1 MPSQSRAALRRAPK
15 TLSPMT
21 IATGALLALIA
32 LLAVPA
38 VLQPAR
44 AAKVPAAAPAA
55 AASAIDAAQFAAL
68 GREIDRL
75 ERESGATLGVAA
87 GWLGAAPAIVHRG
100 DEPFP
105 MASTFKVAVA
115 GAVLSRADAGTER
128 LDRMIAIDA
137 PRYVESD
144 IIAARLIHP
153 GVQLSVHN
161 LLELMLT
168 ESDNTATDVL
178 VEIAGGAA
186 EVTKWLRAQG
196 VTGQRVDRDTA
207 GLLRDFFG
215 LGPEPFPDALAAAVA
230 KNPALEQIGDKPNP
244 AFDDDI
250 RDTSTPLAMAAL
262 LDRIQSGRALSA
274 ASTKVIVDIMTRCRT
289 GAGRLKG
296 LLPAGTVVA
305 HKTGTIGG
313 TVNDV
318 GVVTLPGGRRYVIA
332 VFIKKSA
339 RPIAERERTIAEV
352 SRTIRDAM
360 LVREGER

>member
-1 MPSQSRAALRRAPK
+1 MPSQPAAALRGAPK
-15 TLSPMT
+15 TLAST
-21 IATGALLALIA
+21 RIAIVALLASSVL
-32 LLAVPA
+32 VA
-38 VLQPAR
+38 VLQPAH
-44 AAKVPAAAPAA
+44 AASPRAAAPAT
-55 AASAIDAAQFAAL
+55 AASAVDAAQLAAID
-68 GREIDRL
+68 REIDRL

-87 GWLGAAPAIVHRG
+87 GWLGAAPTIVHRG
-100 DEPFP
+100 NEPFP

-115 GAVLSRADAGTER
+115 GAVLSRVDAGTLR
-128 LDRMIAIDA
+128 LDRMIAIEA
-137 PRYVESD
+137 ARYVESD
-144 IIAARLIHP
+144 IIATRLIHP

-168 ESDNTATDVL
+168 ESDNTATDAL
-178 VEIAGGAA
+178 VELAGGAP
-186 EVTKWLRAQG
+186 EVTNWLRAQG
-196 VTGQRVDRDTA
+196 IAGQRVDRDTA

-215 LGPEPFPDALAAAVA
+215 LGPGPFPDALAAAVA
-230 KNPALEQIGDKPNP
+230 KNPALEQLGERPNP
-244 AFDDDI
+244 AFDDDV

-274 ASTKVIVDIMTRCRT
+274 ASTQVLVDIMTRCRT
-289 GAGRLKG
+289 GVGRLKG

-360 LVREGER
+360 LVRE